1 MHHGKTKGC
10 IAVLAAY
17 LMLNGAAAG
26 TIDLRIVGGTVIDG
40 TPTGGEPARIVD
52 IAGDRIAYVGPM
64 RPGVPKHTL
73 DATGK
78 IVAPGFIDPHTHAY
92 ADLSDPRRSANLPYL
107 FQGVSTVFI
116 GNDGGDGRVGQIQ
129 EALSSHT
136 MGTNV
141 AVFAGHGSIR
151 RQVLGHE
158 NRAPTRVEL
167 RAMQNA
173 VAQDM
178 RAGALGLSTG
188 LFYAPGSFADID
200 EIAALAKVAAR
211 FGGVYESHIRD
222 EADYSIGLLDAV
234 KEAIE
239 IGRRAGIPVHIAHIK
254 ALGPSVHGQS
264 AQIVQLVEQ
273 ARAEGVMITA
283 DQYPWLASGTR
294 LSNALIP
301 RRVMTGG
308 AQGLRAFLE
317 DIDSVE
323 SIQAEMRDNLQ
334 RRAGADALLITGD
347 SPHQGK
353 TLAEIADQ
361 RGLEPTIAAV
371 DIVRAGDPS
380 VASFMMDEGDVR
392 RLMVRD
398 WVVTSSDGTRGHP
411 RKYASFPEKYAK
423 YVQSEALLD
432 LVTFVHRSS
441 GATAQIFGLC
451 DRGFLREG
459 QSADVLVFD
468 PDEYRPS
475 ATYQSPEELA
485 RGVEHLYVNGVAA
498 ISDGKLL
505 APETGRLLNAQS
517 CPGRISQ
524 KLRRE
529 GAEAPR
535 RASAS
540 ASAAGGW

>member
-1 MHHGKTKGC
+1 MRQAKRAPIRSTMHNGKAKGRV
-10 IAVLAAY
+10 AVLAMT
-17 LMLNGAAAG
+17 LMLGCTAAEA
-26 TIDLRIVGGTVIDG
+26 IDLRIVGGTVIDG
-40 TPTGGEPARIVD
+40 TRTGGEPGRIVE
-52 IAGDRIAYVGPM
+52 IVGDRIVYVGPM
-64 RPGVPKHTL
+64 RSGSPKRTL

-78 IVAPGFIDPHTHAY
+78 IIAPGFIDPHTHAY
-92 ADLSDPRRSANLPYL
+92 GDLSDPRRSANRPYL

-116 GNDGGDGRVGQIQ
+116 GNDGGEGRFGQIQ
-129 EALSSHT
+129 KSLSSHEL
-136 MGTNV
+136 GTNV

-151 RQVLGHE
+151 RQVLGHD
-158 NRAPTRVEL
+158 NRPPTQAEL
-167 RAMQNA
+167 RAMRNA

-188 LFYAPGSFADID
+188 LFYAPGSFAEID
-200 EIAALAKVAAR
+200 EIAALAEVAAR
-211 FGGVYESHIRD
+211 FGGLYESHIRD
-222 EADYSIGLLDAV
+222 EADYSIGLLNAV

-239 IGRRAGIPVHIAHIK
+239 IGRRTGIAVHIAHIK

-264 AQIVQLVEQ
+264 AEIVQLVEQ
-273 ARAEGVMITA
+273 ARAEGLRVTA

-317 DIDSVE
+317 DADSVE
-323 SIQAEMRDNLQ
+323 SIQAEMQDNLQ
-334 RRAGADALLITGD
+334 RRDGAEALLITGD

-353 TLAEIADQ
+353 TLAEVADQ
-361 RGLEPTIAAV
+361 QGLAPTIAAV
-371 DIVRAGDPS
+371 DVVRAGDPS
-380 VASFMMDEGDVR
+380 VASFMMDEDDVR
-392 RLMVRD
+392 RLMVQD

-459 QSADVLVFD
+459 HRADVLIFD

-475 ATYQSPEELA
+475 ATYEAPEELA
-485 RGVEHLYVNGVAA
+485 RGVEHLYVNGIAA
-498 ISDGKLL
+498 ISEGKLY
-505 APETGRLLNAQS
+505 APESGRLLNVQS
-517 CPGRISQ
+517 C
-524 KLRRE
+524 LD
-529 GAEAPR
+529 
-535 RASAS
+535 
-540 ASAAGGW
+540 